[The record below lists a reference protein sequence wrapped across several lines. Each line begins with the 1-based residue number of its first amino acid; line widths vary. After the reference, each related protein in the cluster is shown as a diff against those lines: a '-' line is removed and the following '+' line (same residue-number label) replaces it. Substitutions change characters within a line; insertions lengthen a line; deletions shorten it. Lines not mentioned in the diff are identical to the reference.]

1 MDPQLRKRLVGAG
14 AGALGIAAATVGY
27 FEGYQPKPYLDPVA
41 IPTVCTGHTGN
52 VDMARTYS
60 KAECDRLLAGDLGTA
75 FAIVKS
81 CVRVPLT
88 DKTQAALASFAF
100 NVGGGTFCKSSIVR
114 RLNAGEG
121 AAACDSL
128 TRYVYA
134 SGKKLPGL
142 VKRRAA
148 ERELCIE
155 GFKNDRP

>member
-1 MDPQLRKRLVGAG
+1 MDPQLRKRLAGAG
-14 AGALGIAAATVGY
+14 AGALALAVATVGY
-27 FEGYQPKPYLDPVA
+27 FEGTKPTPYLDPVG

-52 VDMARTYS
+52 VDMGRTYS

-81 CVRVPLT
+81 CVRVPLA

-100 NVGGGTFCKSSIVR
+100 NVGGGTFCKSSIAR
-114 RLNAGEG
+114 KLNAGEG
-121 AAACDSL
+121 AKACENL
-128 TRYVYA
+128 NLYVYA
-134 SGKKLPGL
+134 KGKKLPGL

-155 GFKNDRP
+155 GFN